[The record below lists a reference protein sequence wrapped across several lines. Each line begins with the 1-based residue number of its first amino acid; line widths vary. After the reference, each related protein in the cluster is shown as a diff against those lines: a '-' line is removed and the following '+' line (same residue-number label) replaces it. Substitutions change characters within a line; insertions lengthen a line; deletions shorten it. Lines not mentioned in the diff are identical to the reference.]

1 MTARPRRSEHAQH
14 GGDDDVE
21 LVVVD
26 DVAGVG
32 HAHQLRYVGVRG
44 PVTLPVG
51 PRPLDGVPVQWAVT
65 FIAVPVVVAGL
76 WQIASIVTTWPWAR
90 LVE

>member
-1 MTARPRRSEHAQH
+1 M
-14 GGDDDVE
+14 
-21 LVVVD
+21 
-26 DVAGVG
+26 
-32 HAHQLRYVGVRG
+32 
-44 PVTLPVG
+44 TLPVG

-65 FIAVPVVVAGL
+65 FVAVPVVVAGL

>member
-26 DVAGVG
+26 DVAASGT
-32 HAHQLRYVGVRG
+32 LTSSDTWEYVA
-44 PVTLPVG
+44 
-51 PRPLDGVPVQWAVT
+51 Q
-65 FIAVPVVVAGL
+65 
-76 WQIASIVTTWPWAR
+76 
-90 LVE
+90 